1 MTKEDLPASVL
12 FVCNMNQIRSP
23 MAEFLT
29 RDIYGS
35 KIYAQSAGVYTGD
48 RDEFM
53 HAAMQERN
61 IDSTSHEPESLEEL
75 EDAFVDLVIPMTS
88 QANDAC
94 MDFFK
99 GQPVRIEFWDTEN
112 PSIAV
117 GNREAV
123 LASYRK
129 TRNDLEKQIRKRFG

>member
-1 MTKEDLPASVL
+1 MASDDTPSSVL

-35 KIYAQSAGVYTGD
+35 KIYAQSAGIYVGD

-53 HAAMQERN
+53 HSVMQERK
-61 IDSTSHEPESLEEL
+61 IDSTSHEPESLEQL
-75 EDAFVDLVIPMTS
+75 DVAFVDLIIPMTR

-94 MDFFK
+94 EEFFR
-99 GQPVRIEFWDTEN
+99 GHPVRIEFWDTEN